1 MGDFSGKKMAI
12 ATLGCKLNFAE
23 SSSIAQQ
30 FVRNGFAEVSP
41 YSSGVDVCVVNTCT
55 VTEHSDKKC
64 RNIIRRIH
72 KLNPD
77 AIIAVTGCYA
87 TLKKEEIE
95 ARDGVSFVLEQD
107 KKGSVYS
114 RCIELLEGSPCSPSA
129 CRR

>member
-1 MGDFSGKKMAI
+1 MDGVKGRTVAV

-23 SSSIAQQ
+23 SSSIAQR
-30 FVRNGFAEVSP
+30 FVSQGFREVSP

-72 KLNPD
+72 KLNPR

-87 TLKKEEIE
+87 TLKKAELE
-95 ARDGVSFVLEQD
+95 ALEGVSVVLGQD
-107 KKGSVYS
+107 RKGSVFS
-114 RCIELLEGSPCSPSA
+114 THRCG
-129 CRR
+129 